1 MSRFLRLPTRDPR
14 TIARDIPGI
23 SHILF
28 PQLTSGLVTSLNKT
42 SIHFENI
49 AKLDEELIKQSTLKA
64 SVLFEFS
71 NILAEAIISN
81 KPIDFN
87 ENYQQ
92 AILKQN
98 QYYDTTAPNIPLKE
112 IEKDI
117 AYSVAK
123 NLDKMLKKL
132 SIDKDNSIVIS
143 PIIYGYEWIAN
154 SNGDFSIGNSLIE
167 VKCSN
172 KNFSSSDYRQ
182 ILIYF
187 LLNYIK
193 SLNSSTE
200 VIYTEL
206 ILINPRLNKMV
217 RCSADDLLSEVT
229 AGRSKVETVQLFSTM
244 IKERYG
250 DFFN

>member
-1 MSRFLRLPTRDPR
+1 MSRFLRLPARDPR

-42 SIHFENI
+42 SISLENI
-49 AKLDEELIKQSTLKA
+49 SKLDENLSKQSILKP

-71 NILAEAIISN
+71 NVLAEKMILNS
-81 KPIDFN
+81 PIDFDTC
-87 ENYQQ
+87 YQQ

-98 QYYDTTAPNIPLKE
+98 LYYDTPPILPLKK
-112 IEKDI
+112 IDKDI
-117 AYSVAK
+117 AYDVAK
-123 NLDKMLKKL
+123 NLDEMLKKI
-132 SIDKDNSIVIS
+132 SIDKNKNIVIS
-143 PIIYGYEWIAN
+143 PIIYGYEWVAN
-154 SNGDFSIGNSLIE
+154 SIGDFSIGNSLIE

-172 KNFSSSDYRQ
+172 KNFSASDYRQ

-193 SLNSSTE
+193 SLNSSIE
-200 VIYTEL
+200 VVYTEL
-206 ILINPRLNKMV
+206 ILINPRLNKTV
-217 RCSADDLLSEVT
+217 ICSANDLLSEVT
-229 AGRSKVETVQLFSTM
+229 AGRSNVETVQLFSTM
-244 IKERYG
+244 IKKRYG